1 MPKSSMIL
9 ASNIK
14 LIILIEQDRSE
25 IIEYMLYQWR
35 KFTKYLNL
43 TKYEDPRKVEKKIN
57 ALYRNNK

>member
-1 MPKSSMIL
+1 MAIVVSF
-9 ASNIK
+9 
-14 LIILIEQDRSE
+14 